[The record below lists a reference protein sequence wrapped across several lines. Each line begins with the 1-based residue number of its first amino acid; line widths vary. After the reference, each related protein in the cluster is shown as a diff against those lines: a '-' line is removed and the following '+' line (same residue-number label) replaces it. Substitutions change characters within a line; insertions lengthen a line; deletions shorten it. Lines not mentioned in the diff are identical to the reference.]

1 MPLNQILIRSLSGY
15 AFVLPGLAVYFVF
28 LARSGRRQTAAHTM
42 AAFVFCYYLIGILT
56 TTGIREFHAFAP
68 RLSLVPFVGMFRGP
82 DTAFNLL
89 LFFPFGL
96 FLPLLYRRFG
106 RLLPVAA
113 AGFVGSLSIEL
124 LQLFGMGTTDINDL
138 ITNTAGACLGF
149 LVQAGLSRFLPA
161 DWRRALQP
169 AGVSDLAEL
178 LFFSLYCLLIMVTV
192 QPLTIS
198 RLFGLG

>member
-15 AFVLPGLAVYFVF
+15 AFVLSGLAVYFVF
-28 LARSGRRQTAAHTM
+28 LARSGRRQTAAHTA

-89 LFFPFGL
+89 LFFPLGL
-96 FLPLLYRRFG
+96 FLPLLYRRFD

-161 DWRRALQP
+161 GWRRALRP
-169 AGVSDLAEL
+169 AGASDLAEL

>member
-28 LARSGRRQTAAHTM
+28 LARSGRRQTAAHTA

-89 LFFPFGL
+89 LFFPLGL

-106 RLLPVAA
+106 RLLPVTA

-161 DWRRALQP
+161 GWRRALQP

-192 QPLTIS
+192 QPMTIS